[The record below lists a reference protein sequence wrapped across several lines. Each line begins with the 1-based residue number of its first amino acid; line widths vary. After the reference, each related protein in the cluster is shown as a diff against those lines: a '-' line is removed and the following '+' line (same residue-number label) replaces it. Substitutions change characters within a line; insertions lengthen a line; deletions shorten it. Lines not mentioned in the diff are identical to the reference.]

1 MITFVLLAISGFI
14 TAFAIGRILDIFK
27 YNCILEAQ
35 IAFEN
40 NTYLNYTEN
49 GVVKVAQAID
59 FTYTIWGST
68 SKCNFVQFTPL
79 FMTISA
85 VIWGA
90 YFGILAKGGA
100 GFSSDL

>member
-1 MITFVLLAISGFI
+1 MITFALAAISGFI
-14 TAFAIGRILDIFK
+14 TAFAVGTVLDIFK

-35 IAFEN
+35 VVFDN
-40 NTYLNYTEN
+40 GTYLNYTKD
-49 GVVKVAQAID
+49 GVVKFAQAID
-59 FTYTIWGST
+59 FTYTVWGST
-68 SKCNFVQFTPL
+68 SQCNFVQFTPL